1 MDWGLLDSNAG
12 ENRFLREEVVYSA
25 AVSKIIIINNNIELQ
40 IYILYVSVVLLFR
53 NNRRFYTTIYM
64 DCEFYPR

>member
-25 AVSKIIIINNNIELQ
+25 SVSK
-40 IYILYVSVVLLFR
+40 
-53 NNRRFYTTIYM
+53 T
-64 DCEFYPR
+64 

>member
-25 AVSKIIIINNNIELQ
+25 AVSKIIINNNIKL
-40 IYILYVSVVLLFR
+40 
-53 NNRRFYTTIYM
+53 
-64 DCEFYPR
+64 